1 MQAAPDQLADSKTK
15 QPTRSEHAM
24 PDSLPVRWSPDRT
37 PRMPTGPATSVA
49 MWRGLRGR
57 CPACGQGRLFARLL
71 RVNTVCDVCAAPLGL
86 INADDAP
93 PYFTVFIVAHVVI
106 GAQVALE
113 RAATLSVGTEMLI
126 FLPGTL
132 ALVLLLIRPV
142 KGATVGLMMKLGFMK
157 PPDVALDD

>member
-1 MQAAPDQLADSKTK
+1 
-15 QPTRSEHAM
+15 M
-24 PDSLPVRWSPDRT
+24 PDSLPVRWSPDR
-37 PRMPTGPATSVA
+37 PAPAGQPGPTMFVA

-57 CPACGQGRLFARLL
+57 CPVCGRGRLFARLL
-71 RVNTVCDVCAAPLGL
+71 RVNTVCDTCAAPLGL

-106 GAQVALE
+106 GAQVALD
-113 RAATLSVGTEMLI
+113 RMTTLSIATEMAI

-132 ALVLLLIRPV
+132 VLVLLLIRPV

-157 PPDVALDD
+157 PPDAAIDG